1 MDKLE
6 LDELEFYHSIWFT
19 VLVII
24 LVGVFIFPNQDFES
38 LDWKIIKN
46 NPIIN
51 NNTTNLICFFLI
63 ATIGVSHGSLDNYKG
78 KKLFKFYSLK
88 NSIIF
93 YSSYILVALLI
104 ILLWKVLPTIT
115 LFTFLIL
122 AAYHFGKEDSL
133 EKIRKS
139 NFKLLYYFSRGSII
153 IFAPLTFHANETIEI
168 FRMIS
173 SATFADYLFNLEKY
187 YFFKLMLGLAILSSF
202 TISGKEYASFYFE
215 IPSILAMNYFFTP
228 FFAFTI
234 YFCFLHS
241 VRHIISLSSEL
252 DKKDIKKGLNMF
264 FNKALPLSLITAIIF
279 IIALY
284 FLLDLNQLD
293 EAIFKVIFIGLAS
306 LTFPHILLEYL
317 LEKNEK

>member
-1 MDKLE
+1 MDNFE
-6 LDELEFYHSIWFT
+6 LSDLEFKHSIWFT

-24 LVGVFIFPNQDFES
+24 LLGVFVFDYQGPETAS
-38 LDWKIIKN
+38 KIIKD

-78 KKLFKFYSLK
+78 KKLLKFYSLK

-93 YSSYILVALLI
+93 YLSYILVALLI
-104 ILLWKVLPTIT
+104 ILLWKVLPTAT
-115 LFTFLIL
+115 LFIFLVI

-133 EKIRKS
+133 EKVKKS
-139 NFKLLYYFSRGSII
+139 NFKLLYYFSRGSVI
-153 IFAPLTFHANETIEI
+153 IFAPLAFHTNETIEI
-168 FRMIS
+168 FRIIS
-173 SATFADYLFNLEKY
+173 SAAFTDYLFNLEKY
-187 YFFKLMLGLAILSSF
+187 YFFKLMLGMVILTSYL
-202 TISGKEYASFYFE
+202 ISGRESASFYFE
-215 IPSILAMNYFFTP
+215 IPSILAINYFFTP

-241 VRHIISLSSEL
+241 VRHIVSLSSEL
-252 DKKDIKKGLNMF
+252 NKENIKKGLNMF
-264 FNKALPLSLITAIIF
+264 FNKALPLSLITAILF

-284 FLLDLNQLD
+284 FLLDLNQLN

-317 LEKNEK
+317 IEKNEK

>member
-1 MDKLE
+1 MNKLE
-6 LDELEFYHSIWFT
+6 LDHLEFYHSIWFT

-24 LVGVFIFPNQDFES
+24 LLGIFVFDYQGTETAS
-38 LDWKIIKN
+38 KIIKD

-51 NNTTNLICFFLI
+51 NSTTNLICFFLI

-78 KKLFKFYSLK
+78 KKLLKFYSLK
-88 NSIIF
+88 NLIIF
-93 YSSYILVALLI
+93 YLSYILIALFI
-104 ILLWKVLPTIT
+104 ILLWKILPTTT
-115 LFTFLIL
+115 LFIFLII

-133 EKIRKS
+133 NKIKKS

-153 IFAPLTFHANETIEI
+153 IFAPLAFHTNDTIEI
-168 FRMIS
+168 LKIIS
-173 SATFADYLFNLEKY
+173 SDIFIEYLFYLEKY
-187 YFFKLMLGLAILSSF
+187 YFFKLTLSLVILSSYL
-202 TISGKEYASFYFE
+202 ISGKESASFYFE
-215 IPSILAMNYFFTP
+215 VPAILAMNYFFTP

-252 DKKDIKKGLNMF
+252 DKENIKKGLNIF
-264 FNKALPLSLITAIIF
+264 LNKALPLSLITAILF

-284 FLLDLNQLD
+284 FLLDFNQIN

>member
-1 MDKLE
+1 MDNFE
-6 LDELEFYHSIWFT
+6 LSDLEFKHSIWFT

-24 LVGVFIFPNQDFES
+24 LLGVFVFDYQGPETAS
-38 LDWKIIKN
+38 KIIKD

-78 KKLFKFYSLK
+78 KKLLKFYSLK

-93 YSSYILVALLI
+93 YLSYILVALLI
-104 ILLWKVLPTIT
+104 ILLWKVLPTAT
-115 LFTFLIL
+115 LFIFLVI

-133 EKIRKS
+133 EKVKKS
-139 NFKLLYYFSRGSII
+139 NFKLLYYFSRGSVI
-153 IFAPLTFHANETIEI
+153 IFAPLAFHTNETIEI
-168 FRMIS
+168 FRIIS
-173 SATFADYLFNLEKY
+173 SAAFTDYLFNLEKY
-187 YFFKLMLGLAILSSF
+187 YFFKLMLGMAILTSYL
-202 TISGKEYASFYFE
+202 ISGRESASFYFE
-215 IPSILAMNYFFTP
+215 IPSILAINYFFTP

-241 VRHIISLSSEL
+241 VRHIVSLSSEL
-252 DKKDIKKGLNMF
+252 NKENIKKGLNMF
-264 FNKALPLSLITAIIF
+264 FNKALPLSLITAILF

-284 FLLDLNQLD
+284 FLLDLNQLN

-317 LEKNEK
+317 IEKNEK